1 MPIEMARVL
10 FNARAST
17 AGGGLTY
24 LRNVLPRLRAI
35 PRSHSFVVAVHHSHF
50 SEFAAFESDQLKV
63 MPVKDA
69 GVSSRLWQEQ
79 ALLRALIASEKID
92 VLVSLGNFALFRSP
106 VPQLLF
112 NRNDLYFS
120 RDFLRDLS
128 NRGLY
133 LQKAGTLLKRAIAK
147 ASMRAADVNVTPT
160 RAFAEKLADY
170 NGGDPDRFEV
180 LRFGFDRAKFSES
193 TGPLDPSQTAA
204 LRIGERVRRILHV
217 SHYNYFRNFETLI
230 RALPLIDEM
239 LKARTGENAL
249 LVLTTDIRQGK
260 IYGGYDA
267 TLASKLIDQLGV
279 RDRIAMLGEVPYD
292 RLAELYRQADLFV
305 CPSYSESF
313 GHPMLEAMS
322 SGVPV
327 VAANLPVHREICG
340 EASLYFD
347 TFDEKELAREC
358 IRVLTD
364 PDLAEKL
371 RTSAEVEICRF
382 SWDDHVKRLVEIIE
396 RLKR

>member
-1 MPIEMARVL
+1 MARVL

-24 LRNVLPRLRAI
+24 LRNVLPKLRVI
-35 PRSHSFVVAVHHSHF
+35 PRGHSFVVAVHHSHF
-50 SEFAAFESDQLKV
+50 REFATFESDQLKV
-63 MPVKDA
+63 MPVKDT

-79 ALLRALIASEKID
+79 ALLRALIASEKVD

-160 RAFAEKLADY
+160 RAFAEKLANY

-204 LRIGERVRRILHV
+204 LQIGERVRRILHV

-239 LKARTGENAL
+239 LQARTGENAL

-313 GHPMLEAMS
+313 GHPMLEAMA

-364 PDLAEKL
+364 SDLADTL
-371 RTSAEVEICRF
+371 RTRGEVEIRRF
-382 SWDDHVKRLVEIIE
+382 SWDDHVTRLIEIIE
-396 RLKR
+396 RLKG

>member
-1 MPIEMARVL
+1 
-10 FNARAST
+10 
-17 AGGGLTY
+17 
-24 LRNVLPRLRAI
+24 
-35 PRSHSFVVAVHHSHF
+35 
-50 SEFAAFESDQLKV
+50 
-63 MPVKDA
+63 
-69 GVSSRLWQEQ
+69 
-79 ALLRALIASEKID
+79 
-92 VLVSLGNFALFRSP
+92 
-106 VPQLLF
+106 
-112 NRNDLYFS
+112 
-120 RDFLRDLS
+120 
-128 NRGLY
+128 
-133 LQKAGTLLKRAIAK
+133 
-147 ASMRAADVNVTPT
+147 MRAADVNVTPT
-160 RAFAEKLADY
+160 RAFAEKLANY

-239 LKARTGENAL
+239 LQARTGENAL

-313 GHPMLEAMS
+313 GHPMLEAMA

-358 IRVLTD
+358 VRVLTD
-364 PDLAEKL
+364 PDLADTL
-371 RTSAEVEICRF
+371 RTRGEAEIRRF
-382 SWDDHVKRLVEIIE
+382 SWDDHVTRLIEIIE
-396 RLKR
+396 RLKG